1 MNQTMFPPPFPT
13 LAPAFGMAI
22 LMIACCAILIGLA
35 ISIFV
40 IYLLY
45 TCHQRLPKAFQLME
59 PGLAWLM
66 LVPLFSIVWQFFVVL
81 RLSTS
86 YQNYFRAQNR
96 GDVGDCGYTIGLIA
110 LILSCVSIIPYLGC
124 LTSVASFVLW
134 IIYLV
139 KVVGLRDQIPSS
151 MPA

>member
-1 MNQTMFPPPFPT
+1 M
-13 LAPAFGMAI
+13 APAFAMAFM
-22 LMIACCAILIGLA
+22 MIGCCAILIGLA
-35 ISIFV
+35 IHIFV
-40 IYLLY
+40 TYLLY
-45 TCHQRLPKAFQLME
+45 SCHQRLPKPFQLME
-59 PGLAWLM
+59 PGLVWLM
-66 LVPLFSIVWQFFVVL
+66 LIPIFNIVWQFFVVL

-96 GDVGDCGYTIGLIA
+96 GDVGDCGYTIGLVA

-124 LTSVASFVLW
+124 LTSLASLVLW

-139 KVVGLRDQIPSS
+139 KAVGLRDQIPAS